1 MESQPQG
8 LLGRANQCIC
18 GCFGHKVNTPNM
30 AVVTTTEII
39 SGPGSQTQ
47 SASRTQA
54 LGSAISGPGRQDPS
68 LLPSADQRPLHV
80 ASSPAHMFSK
90 LPSYKATCPCHGP
103 YTVLGQNRQRWPCT
117 EPSLKAHMY
126 THACMHTDSRYCTHA
141 RSRAPIHGH
150 TRTHTHTSP
159 PSSVPTTSH
168 SPLRISTKA
177 PNAQPNCQYLHYLC
191 PPNSPVKEHIGVTTV
206 TPLLISPSNQRRKV
220 LLFPF

>member
-30 AVVTTTEII
+30 AAVTTTEII

-54 LGSAISGPGRQDPS
+54 LGSAISGPGRHGPS
-68 LLPSADQRPLHV
+68 LLPSADQ
-80 ASSPAHMFSK
+80 

-117 EPSLKAHMY
+117 EPSLKAHMCTHMHACTRTLGTAHMY
-126 THACMHTDSRYCTHA
+126 AHVHTYMDTHA
-141 RSRAPIHGH
+141 P
-150 TRTHTHTSP
+150 THTPPYPLLSP
-159 PSSVPTTSH
+159 PPATLPSESPRRPPLPHPTASTCTVSAPQTLQSMNILG
-168 SPLRISTKA
+168 SPL
-177 PNAQPNCQYLHYLC
+177 
-191 PPNSPVKEHIGVTTV
+191 TV
-206 TPLLISPSNQRRKV
+206 TPLLIPPSNQGRQV